1 VHTDTPAVHSALS
14 ARRRARATRLAAGAL
29 ALCGVILQSIGCAR
43 EAPVVIP
50 PPALDNAKSAGPMQ
64 TAVLAGGCFWGVQG
78 VFEHVLGVKRVLA
91 GYSGGDK
98 RTAEYETVS
107 TGGTGHAESVQV
119 TFDPQQVSY
128 GQILQVFFSVAHDPT
143 QLNRQGPDTGTQYR
157 SVIFYQDDTQK
168 QIASAYIDQL
178 SKAGVFRAPIVTRV
192 DRSKGFYTAENYH
205 QDFLLRNPTHPYIV
219 YNDLPKI
226 AALQSTLPALYSG
239 TPVTVT
245 ASLASH

>member
-1 VHTDTPAVHSALS
+1 MNTDTPAVHSALH
-14 ARRRARATRLAAGAL
+14 ARHRPRRSHLAAGAL
-29 ALCGVILQSIGCAR
+29 ALCGVILQSLGCAG

-50 PPALDNAKSAGPMQ
+50 PPALDNPKSAGPMQ
-64 TAVLAGGCFWGVQG
+64 TAVLAGGCFWGTQG
-78 VFEHVLGVKRVLA
+78 VFEHVSGVKQVFA

-107 TGGTGHAESVQV
+107 TGETGHAESVQV
-119 TFDPQQVSY
+119 VFDPQQVSY

-143 QLNRQGPDTGTQYR
+143 QLNRQGPDSGTQYR
-157 SVIFYQDDTQK
+157 SAIFYQDDTQK

-178 SKAGVFRAPIVTRV
+178 GKAGVFRAPIVTRV
-192 DRSKGFYTAENYH
+192 DRLKGFYRAEAYH
-205 QDFLLRNPTHPYIV
+205 QDFLLKNPTHPYIV
-219 YNDLPKI
+219 FNDLPKI
-226 AALQSTLPALYSG
+226 RALQSTLPALYSG